1 MRTMRAAITTI
12 AGIAW
17 LGLLWTGPAAC
28 SQTLAAGEHILVLGE
43 PPLLTVRARLA
54 DSRAATT
61 PLPPR
66 CLSVSLLP
74 LDPHDGA
81 AVDLD
86 WHDAERQADGSS
98 WVTFTHPAPLRLS
111 RLQMRATLHCGPA
124 YSRLQ
129 HLPVGAGADLED
141 APAVTALPVVVS
153 PSAEP
158 RSLQAMPTSSE
169 ARAARP
175 PRPPDNP
182 RAPQAVRREAP
193 PPPSRTPLDPALRTA
208 DTPPSIVTPMPA
220 VAGVD
225 ATTPTGAPSAS
236 PLTDAFV
243 RAWQQDLRGIKD
255 ELVPL
260 RHKLAAQGLRL
271 SAQEDLRRDGLI
283 GLLSLGAAA
292 GILWRAQ
299 RAWRDARLPRFH
311 AWADVAATTA
321 GPPAP
326 PEPSEVDK
334 VDEMDNLD
342 GWIGR
347 PHPAERPATP
357 SDGAGPSNGVDT
369 RASLDETRHQALFDE
384 VDALSGI
391 GRLEAA
397 TALLESALDGEIE
410 RPPGLLLR
418 LIDLYRRLDQP
429 DLLGHVAGE
438 LSRLYPVEVPAPQ
451 ACLRTES
458 PDPEGARRELLACC
472 PALAGPLDGDLR
484 QQLSHALL
492 ADRAAV
498 RLGWHDFQTALAW
511 HAELAARAVDQ
522 TSTRSMPPA
531 LALCT

>member
-1 MRTMRAAITTI
+1 MRTMRVAITRITRI
-12 AGIAW
+12 TW
-17 LGLLWTGPAAC
+17 LWLLWTATAAC
-28 SQTLAAGEHILVLGE
+28 AQTLAAGEHILVLGE

-54 DSRAATT
+54 DSPATTT

-74 LDPHDGA
+74 LDPHGGA
-81 AVDLD
+81 AVDLE
-86 WHDAERQADGSS
+86 WHDAERQSDGSS

-141 APAVTALPVVVS
+141 APAVTAQPDVVS

-158 RSLQAMPTSSE
+158 RSPQAMPTSGE
-169 ARAARP
+169 ARTARP
-175 PRPPDNP
+175 PRPPSIP
-182 RAPQAVRREAP
+182 RAPRSVQREAP
-193 PPPSRTPLDPALRTA
+193 PPPSQAPPRPALIRA
-208 DTPPSIVTPMPA
+208 DAPPPVVAPMPA
-220 VAGVD
+220 VARVD
-225 ATTPTGAPSAS
+225 ATTTTGAPSAS
-236 PLTDAFV
+236 PLADAFV
-243 RAWQQDLRGIKD
+243 QAWQQDLRGIKD

-260 RHKLAAQGLRL
+260 RHELAAQGLRL

-283 GLLSLGAAA
+283 GLLTLGAAA

-299 RAWRDARLPRFH
+299 RAWRDARLPRVH
-311 AWADVAATTA
+311 AWADVAAATA
-321 GPPAP
+321 SPPAP

-334 VDEMDNLD
+334 VDNLD

-347 PHPAERPATP
+347 PHAAERPAMP
-357 SDGAGPSNGVDT
+357 SDRAGPTSGVDT

-429 DLLGHVAGE
+429 ELLGHVAGE

-458 PDPEGARRELLACC
+458 PDPEGARRELLARC

-484 QQLSHALL
+484 QRLSHALL